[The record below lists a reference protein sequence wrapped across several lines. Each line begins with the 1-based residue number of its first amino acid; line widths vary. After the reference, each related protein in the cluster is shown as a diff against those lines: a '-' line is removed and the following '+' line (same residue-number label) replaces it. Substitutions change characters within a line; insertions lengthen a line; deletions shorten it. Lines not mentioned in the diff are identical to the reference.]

1 MIRLKE
7 FRTAAH
13 ESGFVDVRECNE
25 GTVLWLKREIPDMAT
40 QTRERI
46 CMDSLTASVTVYWT
60 SNTGKPDSKTFRTAS
75 DLREWFALAS

>member
-1 MIRLKE
+1 MIRLQE
-7 FRTAAH
+7 FQSAAH

-25 GTVLWLKREIPDMAT
+25 GTVLWLKREVLDRPT

-46 CMDSLTASVTVYWT
+46 CMDSMTNSATVYWT

-75 DLREWFALAS
+75 DLRDWFAFVL

>member
-1 MIRLKE
+1 MVRLQE
-7 FRTAAH
+7 FQAAAH